1 MNNRLSDLLKVIN
14 NAGGSFIISQLN
26 PDSTTVVVIAEF
38 NNEQIRNAVLSINQ
52 IGLSAIITEPE
63 ILVIAAS
70 YTQEEIEHARFE
82 YGWKAVI

>member
-1 MNNRLSDLLKVIN
+1 MKNRLSDLLKIIN
-14 NAGGSFIISQLN
+14 KAGGSFNISQLN

-38 NNEQIRNAVLSINQ
+38 NDEQIRNVVISINQ

-70 YTQEEIEHARFE
+70 YTEEEIEHARSE
-82 YGWKAVI
+82 YDWKAII